1 MKMWQ
6 IRLLNLRNYTIK
18 GNINIMNSDKVI
30 DVNIAKSG
38 IYYFVDTFY
47 NTISK
52 IDFIGYFE
60 ETVTTDWYEPS
71 IFTNV
76 KYYNHF
82 FHETFDSGSKI
93 EETMRWNKSSDFLF
107 LTLDDAIE
115 FLIDNFHNEADKE
128 RKQLENKIKNKAEEL
143 DKYLD
148 KCDEDTIKFI

>member
-1 MKMWQ
+1 
-6 IRLLNLRNYTIK
+6 
-18 GNINIMNSDKVI
+18 MNWDKVI
-30 DVNIAKSG
+30 DVNTAKSG

-60 ETVTTDWYEPS
+60 ETVNTGWCVPL

-93 EETMRWNKSSDFLF
+93 EESRTWNKNDNFLL

-115 FLIDNFHNEADKE
+115 FLIDNFHNEANKE
-128 RKQLENKIKNKAEEL
+128 REQLENKIKNKAEKL